1 MRTVVPPSGSAGD
14 VCVAAAPDT
23 WQPPLS
29 RSRFGDVILVVFLL
43 AQCFDGV
50 FTYIGVLTYG
60 LAIEANPLMTA
71 LMTSIGHAAALAGSK
86 GVAAGL
92 GICLHIREV
101 HSAVAL
107 LAVFYMVVAIVPWV
121 TILFF

>member
-1 MRTVVPPSGSAGD
+1 MRTVVPPSGSGE
-14 VCVAAAPDT
+14 VCLAAAP

-29 RSRFGDVILVVFLL
+29 RWRFGDVILVVFLL

-86 GVAAGL
+86 TVAAGL
-92 GICLHIREV
+92 GICLHMREV

-107 LAVFYMVVAIVPWV
+107 LAIFYMVVAIVPWV